1 MKTAYFCKANRHFNH
16 NAMTGERKLILI
28 KLIHTLV
35 WLFFN
40 VVIFYMLY
48 AVLVNKIDIW
58 LWIGYGLF
66 VLEGIT
72 LLVFKFFCPL
82 TIIARKYSDST
93 KANFDIYIPNW
104 LAKYNKPVY
113 TSILGVIMII
123 TIYQLLK

>member
-1 MKTAYFCKANRHFNH
+1 MRK
-16 NAMTGERKLILI
+16 ESKLIII
-28 KLIHTLV
+28 KSIHTLV
-35 WLFFN
+35 WIFFN

-48 AVLVNKIDIW
+48 AVIVNKIDKW

-66 VLEGIT
+66 LIEGIL

-82 TIIARKYSDST
+82 TVIARKYSNST
-93 KANFDIYIPNW
+93 KDNFDIYLPNW

-113 TSILGVIMII
+113 TSLLGIIILI